1 MAGRNAEVSSEA
13 EQTGKHAAEVREN
26 AAELNS
32 AMAELRR
39 SVSGRGSDMLTGGAG
54 DDRFEFSG
62 FNGNDTIVDFQ
73 QGLDKTDILGYALD
87 KFGDLAGHIS
97 QVGADTHVDLGG
109 AVAGAGIIVLRN
121 TQMASL
127 SSSDFAFK

>member
-1 MAGRNAEVSSEA
+1 LDGGDGNDVLHGG
-13 EQTGKHAAEVREN
+13 Q
-26 AAELNS
+26 
-32 AMAELRR
+32 
-39 SVSGRGSDMLTGGAG
+39 GSDLLTGGAG
-54 DDRFEFSG
+54 ADRFEFSG
-62 FNGNDTIVDFQ
+62 FNGTDTIADFQ
-73 QGLDKTDILGYALD
+73 QGLDKIDILGYGGALN

-109 AVAGAGIIVLRN
+109 AVAGAGTIVLVN